1 MPQMNPWIN
10 DARADIG
17 KYHDGPD
24 VPMLAMRVASHF
36 PDLEPYCRL
45 ANDDTEWCG
54 IMIAEWL
61 SRHGIRPP
69 YTPPGN
75 NVGSFMFAD
84 SWADIGWGTHVPL
97 GQEQPGDIAVFR
109 TPHHVTMVAGN
120 GRYIGGNQ
128 SNTVTETSFNR
139 AGLRAVIRPP
149 APGEMP
155 LQKKPQQPESA
166 PVPLNP
172 AMSNFRKCLPLLLE
186 HEGGNDDDPRDPGGR
201 TSRGILQRE
210 WDVWRQSHPG
220 LPSDVFQAPQ
230 DQVEAIYKQKY
241 WDVLRCDELPSGVD
255 YAVFDYGVNSGIG
268 RAAKVL
274 QRLVGAGVDGEIGPE
289 TIGATLRV
297 DPKTLV
303 GQICDERMA
312 FLQGLS
318 TFPTFGRGWT
328 RRVSEVRAA
337 AETMAAT
344 PKPRPPDQTPSPD
357 RPAPGQ
363 HSLLMVLLMLLLK
376 DRMAGGTGTIPGTP
390 PGSALGDQGKVLL
403 PLLLQSALSGKQIDI
418 GQLLTGLLTG
428 QLPPQQPTSPPR
440 PPDPLA
446 LLLPLLM
453 ERLTGKTVPGAVAS
467 GSMTTTGTA
476 STESTAPAI
485 QKPSVQ
491 LSAAGLAVTSILQA
505 IGTIGTPFGM
515 GSQPTVAGTLAT
527 LIPLL
532 TGLFGA
538 TNGFGALLSV
548 ARVLLGLGASKGK

>member
-1 MPQMNPWIN
+1 MPQLNPWIN

-24 VPMLAMRVASHF
+24 VPMLAMRIATRF

-45 ANDDTEWCG
+45 AHADTEWCG
-54 IMIAEWL
+54 IMIAEWV
-61 SRHGIRPP
+61 SRYGIRPP

-75 NVGSFMFAD
+75 NVGSFMYVD
-84 SWADIGWGTHVPL
+84 SWADIGWGTHVPI

-109 TPHHVTMVAGN
+109 SPHHVTMVAGS
-120 GRYIGGNQ
+120 GEYIGGNQ
-128 SNTVTETSFNR
+128 SNGVTETSFNR
-139 AGLRAVIRPP
+139 SGLRAIIRPP
-149 APGEMP
+149 AAGEVGQP
-155 LQKKPQQPESA
+155 KNAKPQQPDTA

-172 AMSNFRKCLPLLLE
+172 KLSNFRKCLPLLLE

-210 WDVWRQSHPG
+210 WDVWRVSHPG
-220 LPSDVFQAPQ
+220 LPSDVWQAPQ

-241 WDVLRCDELPSGVD
+241 WDALRCDELPSGVD

-274 QRLVGAGVDGEIGPE
+274 QRLVGADVDGEIGPQ
-289 TIGATLRV
+289 TIGATSRV

-303 GQICDERMA
+303 GQICDERLA

-318 TFPTFGRGWT
+318 TWPTFGRGWS

-337 AETMAAT
+337 AETMTASPKAT
-344 PKPRPPDQTPSPD
+344 HVPSPPDQPT
-357 RPAPGQ
+357 PGQ
-363 HSLLMVLLMLLLK
+363 HSLLMVLLMLLLRDK
-376 DRMAGGTGTIPGTP
+376 QMVDGTGTVARP
-390 PGSALGDQGKVLL
+390 ALGDLSKTLL
-403 PLLLQSALSGKQIDI
+403 PLLLQSALTGRQIDVA
-418 GQLLTGLLTG
+418 QLLTGMLTG
-428 QLPPQQPTSPPR
+428 QLPTQQPAPPAQST
-440 PPDPLA
+440 DA
-446 LLLPLLM
+446 ITLLLPVLM
-453 ERLTGKTVPGAVAS
+453 ERLTGKTGSVVTPSAS
-467 GSMTTTGTA
+467 ATTSDTPA
-476 STESTAPAI
+476 KESTAPII

-491 LSAAGLAVTSILQA
+491 LSAAGLALTSILQA

-538 TNGFGALLSV
+538 TNGFGALLNV
-548 ARVLLGLGASKGK
+548 GRILLGVGARKAK